1 MLTEN
6 YISDIYDKH
15 AKELLVYAYSFVY
28 SQETAEDIV
37 HDTFVKLIQH
47 SQAHSVSKDN
57 MRALLYKITHNLCI
71 DYLRRYKKIDS
82 RPISNESSGH
92 DDFTQTVETKDL
104 QNKINDILSSADAKA
119 RDVYILKR
127 EQNMTFAEIAAS
139 LKISERTAKRKLN
152 QILEYIHENLKNSG
166 FLIFAAIIWHILMR

>member
-15 AKELLVYAYSFVY
+15 AKELLVYAYSFVH

-37 HDTFVKLIQH
+37 HDTFVNLIQH
-47 SQAHSVSKDN
+47 SRTHSVSTDN

-71 DYLRRYKKIDS
+71 DYLRRYTKINFQ
-82 RPISNESSGH
+82 PIGNESSRQ
-92 DDFTQTVETKDL
+92 DDFTQTIETKEL
-104 QNKINDILSSADAKA
+104 QKKINEILSSADPKS

-127 EQNMTFAEIAAS
+127 EQNMTFTEIAAS
-139 LKISERTAKRKLN
+139 LKISERTAIRKLN
-152 QILEYIHENLKNSG
+152 QILEYIHENLEKGG
-166 FLIFAAIIWHILMR
+166 FLLLAVIFWHIL

>member
-15 AKELLVYAYSFVY
+15 VKELLVYAYSFVH

-37 HDTFVKLIQH
+37 HDTFLNLIQH
-47 SQAHSVSKDN
+47 TRTHSVNIDN

-71 DYLRRYKKIDS
+71 DYLRRYKKIDFQS
-82 RPISNESSGH
+82 IGNESSRK
-92 DDFTQTVETKDL
+92 DDFTQTIETRDL
-104 QNKINDILSSADAKA
+104 QNKINEILLSADTKA

-127 EQNMTFAEIAAS
+127 EQKMTFTEIAAS
-139 LKISERTAKRKLN
+139 LNISERTAKRKLN
-152 QILEYIHENLKNSG
+152 QILEYIHENLKKSG
-166 FLIFAAIIWHILMR
+166 FLIFAAIFWPLLML